1 MEYLVEISQEQQMM
15 AFVASCIESVA
26 RFLNAN
32 YAEVFK
38 RMKRVGMIEQ
48 YILPYYDTLHTES
61 RENLTKGL
69 VECLNEWERKK

>member
-26 RFLNAN
+26 RFLNAD

-69 VECLNEWERKK
+69 VECLNDWERKK

>member
-1 MEYLVEISQEQQMM
+1 MKYLVEISQEQQMM

-26 RFLNAN
+26 RFLNAD

-48 YILPYYDTLHTES
+48 YILPYYDMLHTES

>member
-26 RFLNAN
+26 RFLNAD

-38 RMKRVGMIEQ
+38 RLKRVGMIEQ

>member
-26 RFLNAN
+26 RFLNAD

-69 VECLNEWERKK
+69 VECLNEWEERK